1 MELEYWLLYLGV
13 IGIVTLPVIV
23 LYAVLSIIARLFDD
37 KNK

>member
-1 MELEYWLLYLGV
+1 MELEYWLMYLGV
-13 IGIVTLPVIV
+13 IAIVTIPVLA